1 MIHALEACVA
11 SKAAN
16 EQCYTQEISQNLN
29 MSCQKLP
36 QPQMAA
42 TWMVPS
48 CIKLKTNSGDQHQTP
63 CKRLQH
69 YRQPLPLWIRY
80 PKKKKRHTWSPGNP
94 SVKATAEKPTP
105 KLQQCNCICRVQL
118 DPIEGF
124 NPRDPEVSWSPSPKK
139 IVLWFYARPSEYWSW
154 LAGQIAASPGPVAK
168 QNVTRLKSLED
179 SSPKTIKNVA
189 TNVTFR
195 YVQSVS
201 VV

>member
-1 MIHALEACVA
+1 MIHTLEACVA

-48 CIKLKTNSGDQHQTP
+48 CIKLKTNSGDQHRSP

-69 YRQPLPLWIRY
+69 YRQPLPLWIQY
-80 PKKKKRHTWSPGNP
+80 HKKRNVTPGNP
-94 SVKATAEKPTP
+94 SVKATVEKPTP
-105 KLQQCNCICRVQL
+105 KLQQCNGICRVQHEHWGL
-118 DPIEGF
+118 QPKGSRGIL
-124 NPRDPEVSWSPSPKK
+124 VSQPQET
-139 IVLWFYARPSEYWSW
+139 VLWFYARPSEYWSW

-168 QNVTRLKSLED
+168 PNVTR
-179 SSPKTIKNVA
+179 
-189 TNVTFR
+189 
-195 YVQSVS
+195 SVS
-201 VV
+201 WFSWRFFTKKRSKT